1 MKCWDRVYRIIQN
14 GGHVSCAWLNILT
27 YLGGGFK
34 YFLFSSLFGEDSHF
48 WLIFF
53 PDGWFN
59 HQPPGERGRWWW
71 VCFLWWCQLFGWS
84 PNVRGM
90 VLHDRRMSRLSICWA
105 AGYGRKWCI
114 TGSRLGT
121 MYPKCCT
128 IVGRRRRIW
137 WFWRFLFRRSRFW
150 NWWFDVGLMV
160 CFFLFANCLD
170 CLDDQQVEKLRV
182 SWAFKTRTRFDDR
195 ETKKQAGAWQM
206 ALVLLDLFFK
216 FFEHQEDGG
225 YVFQNKEV
233 CEKWRRKDMKIH
245 LDSWLRRRSS
255 TIFFVSMGV
264 HHIPSPRVND
274 NEAFRKIYME
284 LKNMITLL
292 VFKHVQTIQ
301 RWRSLTWTFLL
312 LLDPYNWS
320 WSSCTL
326 IKFTPF
332 NGILCRCGMKALG
345 VEFWIWILTYLS
357 LPWYPKHPLI

>member
-1 MKCWDRVYRIIQN
+1 MVWCWI
-14 GGHVSCAWLNILT
+14 
-27 YLGGGFK
+27 
-34 YFLFSSLFGEDSHF
+34 
-48 WLIFF
+48 
-53 PDGWFN
+53 DG
-59 HQPPGERGRWWW
+59 
-71 VCFLWWCQLFGWS
+71 L
-84 PNVRGM
+84 
-90 VLHDRRMSRLSICWA
+90 
-105 AGYGRKWCI
+105 
-114 TGSRLGT
+114 
-121 MYPKCCT
+121 
-128 IVGRRRRIW
+128 
-137 WFWRFLFRRSRFW
+137 
-150 NWWFDVGLMV
+150 
-160 CFFLFANCLD
+160 FFLFANCLD

>member
-1 MKCWDRVYRIIQN
+1 MWLSSISQFHWVMWL
-14 GGHVSCAWLNILT
+14 SSAWCDLSPALV
-27 YLGGGFK
+27 GGGFK

-90 VLHDRRMSRLSICWA
+90 VLHDRRMLRLSICWA
-105 AGYGRKWCI
+105 AGYGKKWCI

-160 CFFLFANCLD
+160 CFFCLRIVWIVWMINKSRNSEFHG
-170 CLDDQQVEKLRV
+170 LSKLAPDLMTGKQKNKRV
-182 SWAFKTRTRFDDR
+182 PGRWLWFYWIF
-195 ETKKQAGAWQM
+195 
-206 ALVLLDLFFK
+206 FFK
-216 FFEHQEDGG
+216 FFEHQKDGG

-255 TIFFVSMGV
+255 TICFVSMGV

-332 NGILCRCGMKALG
+332 KGILCRCGMKALG